1 MSKGLGSIDRDISTI
16 ETAYA
21 GNPQALSS
29 KIQKDRSRGVSQSLL
44 ELMALEKMNAEKDAI
59 KNQMIKS
66 KNITTES
73 RATQS
78 GEVFIDGFKVK
89 AVGGVDSSRLKIKT
103 KKFN

>member
-44 ELMALEKMNAEKDAI
+44 ELYDYLDFQK
-59 KNQMIKS
+59 
-66 KNITTES
+66 
-73 RATQS
+73 
-78 GEVFIDGFKVK
+78 
-89 AVGGVDSSRLKIKT
+89 
-103 KKFN
+103 